1 MGFIFDN
8 IGYTGLFEN
17 AVQKVSGYTPGHY
30 TVGSGWT
37 NRGVVG
43 CNTSK
48 KNRSPTAKKMR
59 LELPGVS

>member
-1 MGFIFDN
+1 MRKSVGVIFD
-8 IGYTGLFEN
+8 IIDYTELFEN

-37 NRGVVG
+37 NGGVVG

-48 KNRSPTAKKMR
+48 NDCRG
-59 LELPGVS
+59 EE